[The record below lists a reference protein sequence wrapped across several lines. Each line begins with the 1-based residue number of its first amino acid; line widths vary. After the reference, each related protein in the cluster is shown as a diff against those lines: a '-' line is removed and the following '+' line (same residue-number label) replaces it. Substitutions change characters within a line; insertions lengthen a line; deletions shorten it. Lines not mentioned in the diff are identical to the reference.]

1 MVGEIGG
8 GAIRCVVCHD
18 GGQIIRLDNG
28 EALEIAHRLEGIIR
42 CIPRGEILDGQA
54 QRRDGVGGDV
64 FPLVQVHD
72 ELVYEIREDKVDQV
86 VPEIKKIME
95 NVMSLAD
102 TEGIPLTANALV
114 GNNWGE
120 LK

>member
-1 MVGEIGG
+1 MHRSKV
-8 GAIRCVVCHD
+8 AD
-18 GGQIIRLDNG
+18 IIK
-28 EALEIAHRLEGIIR
+28 IAMSRIYEYCNKAGLAG
-42 CIPRGEILDGQA
+42 
-54 QRRDGVGGDV
+54 DGVGGDV